1 MKRSLRN
8 TIEIPNSVDSR
19 SEFTYKN
26 KRRKVMNL
34 TTIKVIDVDK
44 PANKKYFLLIIYYY
58 KELNYIMFQEAEHQ
72 WRISH

>member
-8 TIEIPNSVDSR
+8 TIEIPSSVDSK

-44 PANKKYFLLIIYYY
+44 PANNKYLLLIICDY
-58 KELNYIMFQEAEHQ
+58 KELN
-72 WRISH
+72 